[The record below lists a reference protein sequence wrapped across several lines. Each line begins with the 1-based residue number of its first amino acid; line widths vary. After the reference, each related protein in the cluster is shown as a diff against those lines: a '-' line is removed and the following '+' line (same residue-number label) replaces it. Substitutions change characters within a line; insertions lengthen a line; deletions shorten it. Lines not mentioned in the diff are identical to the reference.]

1 MQALLE
7 LPNLSNTLSSLQSFH
22 DTIERHMQSLATLGK
37 SIDSYGDLL
46 VPVILNKL
54 PQKTRKL
61 NLTDLQEAVRKEI
74 CVLESEL
81 INGHLHQSLHPTAA
95 FYTSTTKVT
104 TSSQPSLTSQRS
116 CVFCKGSHSPKD
128 CKVITNS
135 QARKEFV
142 KQRNLC
148 FNCLGRHKVST
159 CTSKHRCRKCHRK
172 HHTSLCTDSS
182 SEPSTPRQDT
192 TKEPI
197 ISSATLSTTV
207 SPPTT
212 TTALHLAGNN
222 ICI

>member
-1 MQALLE
+1 MR
-7 LPNLSNTLSSLQSFH
+7 SL
-22 DTIERHMQSLATLGK
+22 TTLGK

-54 PQKTRKL
+54 WQKTNMARGHDSNEW

-74 CVLESEL
+74 HVLESEL
-81 INGHLHQSLHPTAA
+81 IYGHLHQSLHPTAA

-128 CKVITNS
+128 CKVIADN
-135 QARKEFV
+135 QACKEFV

-159 CTSKHRCRKCHRK
+159 CTSKHQCRKCCRK
-172 HHTSLCTDSS
+172 HHTSLCTDNS
-182 SEPSTPRQDT
+182 SEPSTQDKIPPRN
-192 TKEPI
+192 P
-197 ISSATLSTTV
+197 SSAVQS
-207 SPPTT
+207 
-212 TTALHLAGNN
+212 
-222 ICI
+222 